1 MPAAV
6 DYSAPAD
13 LYPARNRFRK
23 SPLRYMRFDSVAEAV
38 RYAIEETP
46 REQLNG
52 TLIESEEQ
60 RYQGEAID
68 ALYKSADYPLPRPA
82 LSA

>member
-6 DYSAPAD
+6 NYSAPAD

-23 SPLRYMRFDSVAEAV
+23 SPLRYMRFDSIAEAV
-38 RYAIEETP
+38 RYAIEESP
-46 REQLNG
+46 RDQLG
-52 TLIESEEQ
+52 GMLIESEEQ
-60 RYQGEAID
+60 RFQGEAID

-82 LSA
+82 ISA

>member
-1 MPAAV
+1 MPAV
-6 DYSAPAD
+6 DFAAPAD

-52 TLIESEEQ
+52 VLIESEEQ

-82 LSA
+82 VSA

>member
-1 MPAAV
+1 MPAV

-23 SPLRYMRFDSVAEAV
+23 SPLRYMRFDTVAEAV

-46 REQLNG
+46 AEQLGG
-52 TLIESEEQ
+52 TLIECEEQ
-60 RYQGEAID
+60 RYQGEAIG
-68 ALYKSADYPLPRPA
+68 ALYRSEAYPLPRA
-82 LSA
+82 AVSA